1 MFGKYRKN
9 AWGFKQ
15 LDQSTRTP
23 APEPVNAL
31 QKVERTLEDG
41 KEMGRL
47 HSQRMGWKVFI
58 SSWPEHCKTYLIKIV
73 SCKPRHPQWQR
84 IDEGT
89 ENPDTNLPGYSLR
102 EIQDIFSNLK
112 FSLDGDKNEANENA
126 VDGKSKLENVVL
138 TWSKGFVR
146 DTQLAGLIQ
155 RLHLII
161 LLLDSSWELQESFSC
176 P

>member
-1 MFGKYRKN
+1 M
-9 AWGFKQ
+9 
-15 LDQSTRTP
+15 
-23 APEPVNAL
+23 
-31 QKVERTLEDG
+31 
-41 KEMGRL
+41 
-47 HSQRMGWKVFI
+47 
-58 SSWPEHCKTYLIKIV
+58 
-73 SCKPRHPQWQR
+73 
-84 IDEGT
+84 
-89 ENPDTNLPGYSLR
+89 R

-161 LLLDSSWELQESFSC
+161 LLLDSS
-176 P
+176 